1 MATISSLGV
10 GTSGLDSEAIVTK
23 LVALEKQ
30 PLTSLK
36 AKATIEQAKI
46 SSFGQ
51 IQSQFSALSDVATR
65 IAAASVWSSRV
76 ASSSN
81 TGAATITATAS
92 TAATSFTLDVDALA
106 KEQSNSSAS
115 VALGSAVG
123 AGTLTFRLGT
133 WSGGST
139 DAATTNADVA
149 AKDALVASTAAASTA
164 AANAATAASAT
175 AASTSASAASALADD
190 NTAASDLASAA
201 VSPEQSAYASAYSD
215 WVAAITANDHSTP
228 ALQAAESAAL
238 TAKNNAYAAMT
249 GGEQS
254 SADSFTA
261 TADATD
267 ASALK
272 GVALSAATA
281 SATATAAATAASAAA
296 AAAVTAANS
305 ARPTFTPAASSS
317 DLAITVTAADTVTT
331 LAAKINAA
339 NAGVVATV
347 FRDGT
352 GERLLLR
359 SKSTGADAGFR
370 IQATDADSNNVDNT
384 GLSRFAY
391 DPQTAAFGMAS
402 SGTPAQNGQDAKA
415 RINGLAVTSK
425 TNTLTDNIPGVT
437 ITLTGTTTTGYGT
450 VGEVKSPVTM
460 AVREDVTPA
469 VKNVQ
474 DFITA
479 YNTLA
484 ASLSDMTKYDAATK
498 TPSIF
503 QGDSAVLGLQSIL
516 RNMLGSVS
524 TGSTYQRLSE
534 VGIER
539 QLDGSLTLNTAKL
552 STAANNGTELQKLFT
567 TNNSNTQTN
576 GFALKFSALAKGV
589 LGTGGSVVNKAA
601 ALQKDLDRNATEQT
615 RVNDRADAVEARL
628 RKQYTALD
636 TKMSALSALNA
647 YVAQQVTTWN
657 KSTS

>member
-10 GTSGLDSEAIVTK
+10 GTGGLDSEAIVTK

-30 PLTSLK
+30 PLTTLK

-51 IQSQFSALSDVATR
+51 IQSQFAALSDVATR
-65 IAAASVWSSRV
+65 ISAASGWSSRV

-81 TGAATITATAS
+81 ASAATIVATAS

-123 AGTLTFRLGT
+123 AGTLTFRVGT

-139 DAATTNADVA
+139 DAATTNADIA

-164 AANAATAASAT
+164 ATNAATAASAT
-175 AASTSASAASALADD
+175 AVSTAATAASALADD
-190 NTAASDLASAA
+190 NTAASDLTSAGGSA
-201 VSPEQSAYASAYSD
+201 EQVAYASAYSD

-228 ALQAAESAAL
+228 ALQAAETAAL
-238 TAKNNAYAAMT
+238 AAKNNAYAAMT

-254 SADSFTA
+254 AADSITA
-261 TADATD
+261 TADTTD

-272 GVALSAATA
+272 GVALNAATA
-281 SATATAAATAASAAA
+281 STAASAAAAAAVTAA

-305 ARPTFTPAASSS
+305 ARPTFTAGSSSS
-317 DLAITVTAADTVTT
+317 DVAITVTAADTVTT
-331 LAAKINAA
+331 LAAKINAS

-370 IQATDADSNNVDNT
+370 IQATDTDGNDLDNA

-391 DPQTAAFGMAS
+391 DPQTAAFGMAT

-437 ITLTGTTTTGYGT
+437 ITLTATTTTNYGT
-450 VGEVKSPVTM
+450 VSETKAPVTM

-516 RNMLGSVS
+516 RNMLSSVS
-524 TGSTYQRLSE
+524 TGSTYQRLSDIG
-534 VGIER
+534 VER
-539 QLDGSLTLNTAKL
+539 QLDGSLSLNTAKL

-567 TNNSNTQTN
+567 TNNSNAQTN
-576 GFALKFSALAKGV
+576 GFALKFAALAKGV
-589 LGTGGSVVNKAA
+589 LGTGGSVVNKAK
-601 ALQKDLDRNATEQT
+601 ALQKNLEVNATEQT

-636 TKMSALSALNA
+636 TKMAGLTALNA

>member
-10 GTSGLDSEAIVTK
+10 GTNGLDSEAIVTK
-23 LVALEKQ
+23 LVELEKQ
-30 PLTSLK
+30 SLTTLK

-51 IQSQFSALSDVATR
+51 IQSQFSALSDVASR
-65 IAAASVWSSRV
+65 ISSVSGWTSRV
-76 ASSSN
+76 ATSSN
-81 TGAATITATAS
+81 TSAASITATAS

-106 KEQSNSSAS
+106 KEQSNSSAAVS
-115 VALGSAVG
+115 LGSLVG
-123 AGTLTFRLGT
+123 AGTLTFRTGT
-133 WSGGST
+133 WSGAA
-139 DAATTNADVA
+139 DAGATNADIA

-164 AANAATAASAT
+164 ATNAANAASVTAGSAAATAAA
-175 AASTSASAASALADD
+175 ALADD

-201 VSPEQSAYASAYSD
+201 VSPEQTAYASAYAD
-215 WVAAITANDHSTP
+215 WAAAISANDHSTL
-228 ALQAAESAAL
+228 ALQAAEAAAL
-238 TAKNNAYAAMT
+238 AAKNSAYAAMT

-254 SADSFTA
+254 AADAITA

-267 ASALK
+267 ASVLK
-272 GVALSAATA
+272 GDSLTAATA
-281 SATATAAATAASAAA
+281 SVAATAAATAASVAA
-296 AAAVTAANS
+296 AAAVAAANS
-305 ARPTFTPAASSS
+305 ARPSFTAATSGS
-317 DLAITVTAADTVTT
+317 DVTIDVTAADTVTT
-331 LAAKINAA
+331 LAAKINASS
-339 NAGVVATV
+339 AGVVATV

-370 IQATDADSNNVDNT
+370 LQATDADGNNADNA

-391 DPQTAAFGMAS
+391 DPQVAAFGMAT
-402 SGTPAQNGQDAKA
+402 SGIPAQNGQDAKA

-425 TNTLTDNIPGVT
+425 TNTLADNIPGVT
-437 ITLTGTTTTGYGT
+437 ITLTATTTTNYGT
-450 VGEVKSPVTM
+450 VSEVKAPVTM

-479 YNTLA
+479 YNALA

-498 TPSIF
+498 TPAIF

-516 RNMLGSVS
+516 RNMLSSVS
-524 TGSTYQRLSE
+524 SGSSYQRLSD
-534 VGIER
+534 VGVER

-567 TNNSNTQTN
+567 ANNNNAQTN

-589 LGTGGSVVNKAA
+589 LETGGSVVNKAK
-601 ALQKDLDRNATEQT
+601 ALQKSLDVNAKEQT
-615 RVNDRADAVEARL
+615 RVNDRAAAVEVRL

-636 TKMSALSALNA
+636 TKMASLTALNA
-647 YVAQQVTTWN
+647 YVAQQVATWN